1 MHVEELKMNQSIG
14 LIKKELKRTQSEKLV
29 LDNNISDVTRVLS
42 DVKRNNIFSFNK
54 VHFQIIEIASNM
66 SSVRRKLLTK
76 IDDLT
81 TKINANVSE
90 TNIRVKDIVQNVSFL
105 FNNSMSNIQT
115 ISEAVQKC
123 VEMNKLL
130 ETTVDEKIILS
141 SVNLTKHMNH
151 TEKRIDV
158 QVSELNQSIR
168 LINEKVK
175 HLQKD
180 KSNLENYIAETKNEI
195 SELRRNETTCVKN
208 LNFRITEIALNMS
221 SVANEFQAKLS
232 YLALNMAKNIS
243 RINDNHSL
251 SLNSLLRE
259 ANLTSLHIDDL
270 TQNLSLVEKRL
281 ESQFN
286 SCNIN
291 IEQTVQDKTQKIDDT
306 FLEINQNIDFKWS
319 SFNESL
325 YRVKRTLEND
335 FMEKNRQL
343 SSRLAQLSGTVGNIQ
358 SKVGIL
364 ESSNNGQTNQLSRI
378 ESTLS
383 TASTTLRTMK
393 SELDNN
399 IPSKYHKLI

>member
-1 MHVEELKMNQSIG
+1 M
-14 LIKKELKRTQSEKLV
+14 
-29 LDNNISDVTRVLS
+29 TRVLS
-42 DVKRNNIFSFNK
+42 DVKWNNTFSFNK

-151 TEKRIDV
+151 TEKLIDV

-251 SLNSLLRE
+251 SLNSLSRE
-259 ANLTSLHIDDL
+259 ANLMSLHIDDL

-343 SSRLAQLSGTVGNIQ
+343 SSRLAQLSGNVGNIQ